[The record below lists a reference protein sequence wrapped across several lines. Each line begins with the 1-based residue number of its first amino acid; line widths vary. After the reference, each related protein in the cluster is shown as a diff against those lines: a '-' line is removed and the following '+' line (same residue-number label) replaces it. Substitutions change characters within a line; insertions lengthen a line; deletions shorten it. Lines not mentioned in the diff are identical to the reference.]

1 MALGVMKV
9 IGIDF
14 VVVLIFYSFNNVLLV
29 VGFIKYLYVNGLG
42 CLAIITTN
50 ETSTTYRDV
59 IMKASTTA
67 QQTSASVTST
77 TTLDARVRVREGI
90 KQRQVLVDAANMGD
104 CILAD
109 LDNTGLVSKANEIK
123 GMGAVGA
130 RIVVSTKW
138 LTNGGILFELNTE
151 EVARWLNE
159 AGNRIQFTG
168 ALAPDVRM
176 ETRLFP
182 LVLVVIK

>member
-1 MALGVMKV
+1 M
-9 IGIDF
+9 
-14 VVVLIFYSFNNVLLV
+14 LV